1 MAATTESSV
10 FLRKA
15 SGVVRGMS
23 SRDGMYYGYL
33 SATGIYGLVFFLFVG
48 GAAFPHANYLLADV
62 ISLVFFLAIYVVYA
76 NLASAMP
83 RSGGDYVFT
92 SRLLTPGVGFTIA
105 WAAWIFWGFY
115 FVFQAAS
122 AVVEGVI
129 APMFSTIGV
138 STGNGWW
145 VGAAEDITHPWVR
158 VPIEIVLM
166 LGAAW
171 MMVSGMRQYV
181 RLQKYFMM
189 PAAILGLVIITVL
202 VLFVSKG
209 TFFEHFDHFQKQV
222 GGISSGSVVGRAK
235 ALGFAPEH
243 GRLFDTLGF
252 SVLLT
257 SLFVWTIWSS
267 ELLGEIKSTSKLRS
281 SFTMFAGAGVLQFV
295 TFAIGIAGVYAW
307 LGQDWMRSFA
317 WMVVNHPTELGG
329 SWDFR
334 GVETLF
340 YIPSL
345 NGALGCVIF
354 LCFLGP
360 VSMSLFNPVLSS
372 SRLMLAMS
380 FDRLLPGWFGRVNAK
395 GAPDVAIAFNV
406 GLSIV
411 LAILIEFIPDL
422 TKMLFYSSFATLFGI
437 LGSILGGL
445 LFPYTR
451 RAIFEASPGAA
462 SRVLG
467 LPAVV
472 VCGAVGV
479 LFIGG
484 SMGIMLAHDGFGLL
498 DGGSARVGLI
508 TFLAVIVLAGVAFPL
523 IKHARRQEG
532 IDIEFAFK
540 TVPPE

>member
-1 MAATTESSV
+1 MAIAERSV

-15 SGVVRGMS
+15 SGVVREMS

-48 GAAFPHANYLLADV
+48 GAAFPNANYLLADV
-62 ISLVFFLAIYVVYA
+62 LSLAFFMLIYVVYA

-92 SRLLTPGVGFTIA
+92 SRLLSPGIGFTIA

-122 AVVEGVI
+122 AIVEGVI
-129 APMFSTIGV
+129 APMFNTIGI
-138 STGNGWW
+138 STGNQWW
-145 VGAAEDITHPWVR
+145 VHAGDTITHPWVR

-166 LGAAW
+166 VGAGW
-171 MMVSGMRQYV
+171 LMISGMRHYV

-189 PAAILGLVIITVL
+189 PAAILGLIIITIMV
-202 VLFVSKG
+202 VFVSKG
-209 TFFEHFDHFQKQV
+209 TFFGHFDHFQKEV
-222 GGISSGSVVGRAK
+222 GGISSGSVVSRAQQ
-235 ALGFAPEH
+235 LGFHPD
-243 GRLFDTLGF
+243 RSSLFDTLGF
-252 SVLLT
+252 SVTLT

-267 ELLGEIKSTSKLRS
+267 ELLGEIKSASKLRS
-281 SFTMFAGAGVLQFV
+281 SFNMFAGAGILQFI
-295 TFAIGIAGVYAW
+295 TFAIGIAGVYSW
-307 LGQDWMRSFA
+307 LGADWMRSFS
-317 WMVVNHPTELGG
+317 WLVVNHPDQLGG

-345 NGALGCVIF
+345 NGIVGIIIF

-380 FDRLLPGWFGRVNAK
+380 FDRVLPAWFGKVNAK
-395 GAPDVAIAFNV
+395 GAPYMAIIFNV
-406 GLSIV
+406 VLSIA
-411 LAILIEFIPDL
+411 LAILIEFVPDL

-437 LGSILGGL
+437 LGSILGGF
-445 LFPYTR
+445 LFPWR
-451 RAIFEASPGAA
+451 GKAIFEASPGANHKI
-462 SRVLG
+462 LG
-467 LPAVV
+467 LPAVA
-472 VCGAVGV
+472 VCGAIGS

-484 SMGIMLAHDGFGLL
+484 SMGIMLAHPGFGLL
-498 DGGSARVGLI
+498 DAGSARVGLI
-508 TFLAVIVLAGVAFPL
+508 TFVSVLVLAGIAFPL
-523 IKHARRQEG
+523 IRRARQNQG
-532 IDIEFAFK
+532 IEIDYAFK
-540 TVPPE
+540 NVPPE

>member
-1 MAATTESSV
+1 MASSEGSV

-15 SGVVRGMS
+15 SGVVREMS

-48 GAAFPHANYLLADV
+48 GAAFPNANYLLADV

-92 SRLLTPGVGFTIA
+92 SRLLSPSIGFMIA

-122 AVVEGVI
+122 AVVEGVF
-129 APMFSTIGV
+129 APMLSTIGV
-138 STGNGWW
+138 STGNDWW
-145 VGAAEDITHPWVR
+145 VHAGDTITHPWVR
-158 VPIEIVLM
+158 VPIEIALM

-171 MMVSGMRQYV
+171 LMVSGMRHYV

-189 PAAILGLVIITVL
+189 PAAIIGLIIITVL
-202 VLFVSKG
+202 IVFVSKG
-209 TFFEHFDHFQKQV
+209 TFFGHFDHFQKQV
-222 GGISSGSVVGRAK
+222 GGIPSDSVVGRAK
-235 ALGFAPEH
+235 SLGFHPEH
-243 GRLFDTLGF
+243 SSLFDTLGF

-267 ELLGEIKSTSKLRS
+267 ELLGEIKSASKLKT
-281 SFTMFAGAGVLQFV
+281 SFNMFAGAGVLQFI

-307 LGQDWMRSFA
+307 LGADWMRSFS
-317 WMVVNHPTELGG
+317 WLVVNHPEQLGG

-340 YIPSL
+340 YIPTL
-345 NGALGCVIF
+345 NGVLGIIIF

-360 VSMSLFNPVLSS
+360 VSMSIFNPVLSS

-380 FDRLLPGWFGRVNAK
+380 FDRVLPDFFGKVNSK
-395 GAPDVAIAFNV
+395 GAPYVAIGFNV
-406 GLSIV
+406 ALSIA
-411 LAILIEFIPDL
+411 LAILIEFVPDL

-437 LGSILGGL
+437 LGSILGGF
-445 LFPYTR
+445 LFPKTGKS
-451 RAIFEASPGAA
+451 IFEASPGANF
-462 SRVLG
+462 RVLG
-467 LPAVV
+467 FPAVV
-472 VCGAVGV
+472 VFGAIGG

-484 SMGIMLAHDGFGLL
+484 SMAIMLAHPGFGLL
-498 DGGSARVGLI
+498 EAGSARVGLI
-508 TFLAVIVLAGVAFPL
+508 TFVAVIVLALVAFPI
-523 IKHARRQEG
+523 IKRSRRNQG
-532 IDIEFAFK
+532 IEIDYAFK
-540 TVPPE
+540 NVPPE